1 MNSLNFIDGLVK
13 VHFFVWASQLA
24 VGEALNKYMI
34 APWSIEAYPDLI
46 IGISPEEISQIK
58 KFVEEKL
65 YSFAK
70 EEDTFFSGQFY

>member
-1 MNSLNFIDGLVK
+1 
-13 VHFFVWASQLA
+13 
-24 VGEALNKYMI
+24 
-34 APWSIEAYPDLI
+34 LI

-70 EEDTFFSGQFY
+70 EEDTVLSRHFYEGLKKNL